1 MQSDATAKR
10 DRARKHA
17 LTMAS
22 AAVLSLGLATGGS
35 ARAQTSA
42 DNATGSINLGARGG
56 IAAEPP
62 ARTAPPQAG
71 VASPFEFSARG
82 GFATDYIYRGTTLSD
97 HRPAA
102 GAAFAATAFGFF
114 Y

>member
-1 MQSDATAKR
+1 MQSEATAKL

-56 IAAEPP
+56 KENCFVLTGDLSATPGGSIDPLRNPEGLRSRWCSA
-62 ARTAPPQAG
+62 TF
-71 VASPFEFSARG
+71 VAKFW
-82 GFATDYIYRGTTLSD
+82 FALN
-97 HRPAA
+97 
-102 GAAFAATAFGFF
+102 
-114 Y
+114 